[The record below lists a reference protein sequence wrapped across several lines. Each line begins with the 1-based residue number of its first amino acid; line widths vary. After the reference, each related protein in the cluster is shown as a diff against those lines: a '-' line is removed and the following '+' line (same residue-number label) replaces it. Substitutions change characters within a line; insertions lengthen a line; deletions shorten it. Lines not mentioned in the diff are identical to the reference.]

1 MNTVT
6 TPNNQTYNDQY
17 RAISKAGT
25 LFLLIEFIKL
35 NWDLLNLINSTFDL
49 QIKIYRSMAI
59 AVSVKIEPK
68 KLISFTLSVNLQ
80 GTRPNRQW
88 PDRSW
93 NLVTVYLRTF

>member
-1 MNTVT
+1 MKKNEQKINTIT

-17 RAISKAGT
+17 RTISKAGT
-25 LFLLIEFIKL
+25 LFLLMDFIKL
-35 NWDLLNLINSTFDL
+35 NPALLNLIDSTFDL

-80 GTRPNRQW
+80 GTRPNRQ
-88 PDRSW
+88 
-93 NLVTVYLRTF
+93 